1 MTSDPAPFALE
12 VKLQNGLFIAEQQD
26 KATDHFFS
34 VLKNKTKGLD
44 LHNNF
49 HYRWKKNK
57 KKNAHSVIIKP
68 SIGNSFPATQ
78 STLINFFSTVQEIHA
93 DTVYEKQDGK
103 LKH

>member
-49 HYRWKKNK
+49 HYR
-57 KKNAHSVIIKP
+57 
-68 SIGNSFPATQ
+68 
-78 STLINFFSTVQEIHA
+78 
-93 DTVYEKQDGK
+93 
-103 LKH
+103 